1 MRLALALLTSLAT
14 ASLAAPAM
22 AQFDFYTASAPEIA
36 GGRPGTV
43 IRTETLNGTPD
54 GATAYRMLYRSVGL
68 DGKPIAVSGVAII
81 PSGPVP
87 PGGRPIVAWA
97 HPTTGVQPQCGPSR
111 SGGIFQSIQGL
122 RAMLAKGYV
131 VAATDY
137 AGLGAPGPHP
147 YLVGSSE
154 GRAVIDSVRAARALP
169 NAAAGKRFT
178 VWGHSQGGHAALF
191 TGILAKRVAPELE
204 LVGVAAAA
212 PATELA
218 TLLEDDIDTDGGRN
232 LTAMTLWSWTRVYK
246 APLDKIVAAPAV
258 PIVDAL
264 AADCIESL
272 SDILRRLRPTEAL
285 ERRFLTDER
294 FAARQ
299 PWRGLLARNTPGPL
313 PASVPVYIAQ
323 GTSDTL
329 VRPQV
334 TRDYANSLCRA
345 GSPVRFDALEG
356 VGHLPAAENSADT
369 AVDWME
375 ERFLGKPPASNCE
388 NAVRKPAR

>member
-1 MRLALALLTSLAT
+1 MRLVITLLIWMSAAFSTS
-14 ASLAAPAM
+14 PAG
-22 AQFDFYTASAPEIA
+22 AQSDFYTPTTAEIA

-43 IRTETLNGTPD
+43 IRTEILKGTPE
-54 GATAYRMLYRSVGL
+54 GATAYRMLYRSLGL
-68 DGKPIAVSGVAII
+68 DGKPIAVSGVAIV

-111 SGGIFQSIQGL
+111 AGDIFQSIQGL
-122 RAMLAKGYV
+122 RAMIARGYI

-137 AGLGAPGPHP
+137 PGLGAPGTYP
-147 YLVGSSE
+147 YLVGESE
-154 GRAVIDSVRAARALP
+154 GRSVIDSVRAARQL
-169 NAAAGKRFT
+169 AGASAGRRFA

-191 TGILAKRVAPELE
+191 TGILAKRLAPELN

-212 PATELA
+212 PATELGP
-218 TLLEDDIDTDGGRN
+218 LLADDIDTDGGRN

-246 APLDKIVAAPAV
+246 APLTKIIYEQAIPV
-258 PIVDAL
+258 VDVL

-272 SDILRRLRPTEAL
+272 PDILSRLRPTKAL
-285 ERRFLTDER
+285 ERKFLIDED

-299 PWRGLLARNTPGPL
+299 PWHSLLDRNSPGLVPRGI
-313 PASVPVYIAQ
+313 PVFLAQ
-323 GTSDTL
+323 GTEDTL

-334 TRDYANSLCRA
+334 TRNYADKLCAA
-345 GSPVRFDALEG
+345 GSAVRFEALQG
-356 VGHLPAAENSADT
+356 VGHLPAAEDSAAA

-375 ERFLGKPPASNCE
+375 QRFNGAPPPNDCTQP
-388 NAVRKPAR
+388 K